1 MTELQGHEDRLE
13 ISADSGVF
21 VRSRAEGS
29 HGRSRVGGSA
39 PSLCQRARCYQSH
52 PWDLYWQALTG
63 KTRSRAP
70 TSVLQDANAGP
81 DAVAQRVE
89 KVALAEP
96 VDGLWLDA
104 QGRFYLSAFQDNAV
118 KVLTPDGKTRPWC
131 RTRACAGP
139 TPSHKG
145 LMARFI

>member
-1 MTELQGHEDRLE
+1 MQRSASRPRTGGGARVFNADGIELSKDGQT
-13 ISADSGVF
+13 
-21 VRSRAEGS
+21 
-29 HGRSRVGGSA
+29 
-39 PSLCQRARCYQSH
+39 
-52 PWDLYWQALTG
+52 LYWQALTG
-63 KTRSRAP
+63 KTLYRAP

-81 DAVAQRVE
+81 DAVVQRVE
-89 KVALAEP
+89 KVAIAEP

-139 TPSHKG
+139 TPSRKG
-145 LMARFI
+145 LMARFM

>member
-1 MTELQGHEDRLE
+1 M
-13 ISADSGVF
+13 
-21 VRSRAEGS
+21 
-29 HGRSRVGGSA
+29 HGRSRVGDSA
-39 PSLCQRARCYQSH
+39 PALCQRAGCYQSH
-52 PWDLYWQALTG
+52 PWDLHQALTG
-63 KTRSRAP
+63 KTLYRAP

-89 KVALAEP
+89 KVAIAEP

-145 LMARFI
+145 LMARFM